1 MEPRYFEDVEIGDE
15 FEEEQTPTS
24 EDVQTFLSL
33 MAGGRGAGG
42 IAEGRRGPGD
52 GRFESTE
59 GARSVGLDSPILPGN
74 MSFAMM
80 SRLVTDWAS
89 VGGHMLSIDV
99 SFRRPVHHNDVLKL
113 QVLVTDT
120 VDEEAQVKLDIYMEN
135 ERGERPTQ
143 GTALVELPR
152 RES

>member
-24 EDVQTFLSL
+24 EDVRTFISL
-33 MAGGRGAGG
+33 TASGRGTATR
-42 IAEGRRGPGD
+42 EGRWGPGD

-89 VGGHMLSIDV
+89 VGGHMLVIDV
-99 SFRRPVHHNDVLKL
+99 SFRRPVHHDDVLKL

-120 VDEEAQVKLDIYMEN
+120 VEDESQVKLDIYMEN